1 MCFVTCD
8 RKGLTVD
15 SSKLKI
21 RKNFNPMV
29 FLCFRLLTV
38 GLWIWLMYLCHIIDL
53 GLIGYAE
60 ACALQKRVVAAR
72 KASGIEDA
80 LLLCEH
86 PPVIT
91 LGRSGKRENLLASEH
106 VLRQKGVGFHAT
118 DRGGDV
124 TYHGPGQIVG
134 YPILNLGAIRRDVV
148 WYVRTLEEAMIRAT
162 AEFGIAAEREPGKTG
177 VWVKVLKED
186 EERSLP
192 TRSEPSVGSSAVAD
206 ELGMTTLAGSS
217 EKLAAIG
224 VHISRWVTSHGF
236 AYNVSTDLRNFDLI
250 VPCGIADR
258 KATSLEKLLGR
269 KVEEKEVAPRIAK
282 HLGEL
287 LGLEMK
293 ETSRKE
299 FVEKLAGA
307 EQAVMASA

>member
-1 MCFVTCD
+1 MLRPCKETRPVLNNC
-8 RKGLTVD
+8 LTV
-15 SSKLKI
+15 
-21 RKNFNPMV
+21 
-29 FLCFRLLTV
+29 
-38 GLWIWLMYLCHIIDL
+38 DL

-60 ACALQKRVVAAR
+60 AYALQKRVVAAR
-72 KASGIEDA
+72 KADAIEDA

-106 VLRQKGVGFHAT
+106 VLRQKGVEFQAS
-118 DRGGDV
+118 DRGGDI

-134 YPILNLGAIRRDVV
+134 YPILNLGAIRRDVL
-148 WYVRTLEEAMIRAT
+148 WYVRMLEEAMIRAT
-162 AEFGIAAEREPGKTG
+162 AEFGITAERVAGKTG
-177 VWVKVLKED
+177 IWV
-186 EERSLP
+186 R
-192 TRSEPSVGSSAVAD
+192 
-206 ELGMTTLAGSS
+206 AGSTE

-224 VHISRWVTSHGF
+224 VRISRWVTSHGF

-269 KVEEKEVAPRIAK
+269 SVKEREVAPWIAK

-293 ETSRKE
+293 AATKRELL
-299 FVEKLAGA
+299 EKLEHA
-307 EQAVMASA
+307 EQAVVLSA

>member
-1 MCFVTCD
+1 
-8 RKGLTVD
+8 
-15 SSKLKI
+15 
-21 RKNFNPMV
+21 
-29 FLCFRLLTV
+29 
-38 GLWIWLMYLCHIIDL
+38 L
-53 GLIGYAE
+53 GLVGYAE
-60 ACALQKRVVAAR
+60 AYALQKRVVAAR
-72 KASGIEDA
+72 KAEAIEDV

-86 PPVIT
+86 PHVIT
-91 LGRSGKRENLLASEH
+91 QGRNGKREHLLVSKH
-106 VLRQKGVGFHAT
+106 VLRQKGVEYYET
-118 DRGGDV
+118 SRGGDI

-162 AEFGIAAEREPGKTG
+162 SEFGITAERVAGKTG
-177 VWVKVLKED
+177 IWV
-186 EERSLP
+186 R
-192 TRSEPSVGSSAVAD
+192 
-206 ELGMTTLAGSS
+206 AGNTE

-250 VPCGIADR
+250 VPCGIAEC

-269 KVEEKEVAPRIAK
+269 SVEEKEVSPRIAK

-293 ETSRKE
+293 EASVKAIL
-299 FVEKLAGA
+299 EKL
-307 EQAVMASA
+307 EQVEPQLEVPA

>member
-1 MCFVTCD
+1 V
-8 RKGLTVD
+8 
-15 SSKLKI
+15 
-21 RKNFNPMV
+21 FNKC
-29 FLCFRLLTV
+29 L
-38 GLWIWLMYLCHIIDL
+38 IIDL
-53 GLIGYAE
+53 GLLDYAE
-60 ACALQKRVVAAR
+60 AYALQKRVVAAR
-72 KASGIEDA
+72 KGDAIEDA

-106 VLRQKGVGFHAT
+106 VLRQKGVEFHAT
-118 DRGGDV
+118 DRGGDI

-148 WYVRTLEEAMIRAT
+148 WYVRMLEEAMIRAT
-162 AEFGIAAEREPGKTG
+162 AEFGIAAERVAGKTG
-177 VWVKVLKED
+177 IWV
-186 EERSLP
+186 R
-192 TRSEPSVGSSAVAD
+192 
-206 ELGMTTLAGSS
+206 AGNTE

-236 AYNVSTDLRNFDLI
+236 AYNVSTDLRNFELI

-258 KATSLEKLLGR
+258 KATSVEKLLGR
-269 KVEEKEVAPRIAK
+269 HVEEKEVAPRIAK
-282 HLGEL
+282 HLGEV

-293 ETSRKE
+293 EASKKE
-299 FVEKLAGA
+299 LLEKLEHA